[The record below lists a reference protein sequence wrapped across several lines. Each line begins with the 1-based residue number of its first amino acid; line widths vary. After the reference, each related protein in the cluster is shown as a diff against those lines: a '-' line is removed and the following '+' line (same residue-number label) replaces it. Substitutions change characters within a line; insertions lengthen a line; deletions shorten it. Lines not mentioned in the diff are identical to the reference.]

1 MDYPNLFQPIK
12 IGNTLFRNRIFS
24 APLGYPDTVLG
35 RFSDDVIAFFER
47 KAKGGAACI
56 TLGEA
61 VVDSRYGKG
70 YANELSLDSPQ
81 PRQGLATVADMINR
95 HGAIPSIELQHAG
108 LKATPGL
115 TTLGV
120 GTASDIMYGPS
131 ETEFNG
137 HKVLE
142 MPEEL
147 ILETIDKFANAAK
160 FAKDMGFGMVTIH
173 GGHSWL
179 VNQFMASRINH
190 RTDKW
195 GGSEENRARL
205 AVEIC
210 DAIHKKCGRGFPVE
224 IRISVAEGL
233 EGGYTQEEGIAFAQ
247 QLVGHADLIH
257 CSVGCGIGLP
267 DKAHTNYIMVPSMFR
282 PDGVNVKYAAAVK
295 AQVKGAPIATVGALT
310 DPAMMEEIIA
320 SGKADVVEIA
330 RGLICDPDLP
340 NKARSGRADEIVHC
354 MRCYTCYSS
363 GMFRGPF
370 VCALNPET
378 ARERSFARMN
388 TPVKPQKVLVAGG
401 GIAGMQ
407 AALTAAKNGHEVIL
421 CEKTDHLGGHIR
433 CEEKVPFKKH
443 LKEYLDQ
450 QERKVKATANID
462 LRLNTEVTPA
472 LAREIG
478 ADAIIAALGAR
489 PVKPPI
495 PGIDGKNVFL
505 ADDVY
510 MNADLA
516 GDSAVIL
523 GGGLVGME
531 LAIYLNL
538 LGKKV
543 EVVEMA
549 DGFHPFPNVLH
560 GEAII
565 TQMEETKMKDCLHF
579 STKAARIDEGG
590 VWCETPEG
598 EKYFAADS
606 VIYAVGQR
614 ALTDEATA
622 LYDCATYFYPVGDCV
637 LPRNIGEANLAARV
651 VAEDIGRI

>member
-1 MDYPNLFQPIK
+1 MKYPHLFEPIK

-24 APLGYPDTVLG
+24 APLGYPDTTLG
-35 RFSDDVIAFFER
+35 RFSDTVIAFYER
-47 KAKGGAACI
+47 KAQGGVAVV

-70 YANELSLDSPQ
+70 YANELSMDSFQ
-81 PRQGLATVADMINR
+81 PRQGLSLVADAINR
-95 HGAIPSIELQHAG
+95 HGAIASIELQHAG
-108 LKATPGL
+108 MKATPGL
-115 TTLGV
+115 ETPGV
-120 GTASDIMYGPS
+120 GTSSDRVYGPS
-131 ETEFNG
+131 ACEFNG
-137 HKVLE
+137 HPVLE

-147 ILETIDKFANAAK
+147 IYETIEKYADAAK
-160 FAKDMGFGMVTIH
+160 FAQNCGFGMVTVH

-179 VNQFMASRINH
+179 INQFMASRLNH

-195 GGSEENRARL
+195 GGSAENRARL
-205 AVEIC
+205 AIEIC
-210 DAIHKKCGRGFPVE
+210 DAIHRKCGAGFPVE

-233 EGGYTQEEGIAFAQ
+233 EGGYLQDEGIEFAQ
-247 QLVGHADLIH
+247 QLVGHADIIH
-257 CSVGCGIGLP
+257 CSVGCGTFLP
-267 DKAHTNYIMVPSMFR
+267 YKSHTNYIMVPSMFR
-282 PDGVNVKYAAAVK
+282 EDGVNVKYAAAVK
-295 AQVKGAPIATVGALT
+295 AQLPGATVATVGALT

-320 SGKADVVEIA
+320 SGKADIVEVA

-340 NKARSGRADEIVHC
+340 NKARDGREDEIIRC

-378 ARERSFARMN
+378 ARERSFARYN
-388 TPVKPQKVLVAGG
+388 TPVKAQKVLVVGG

-421 CEKTDHLGGHIR
+421 CEKSERLGGHIR

-450 QERKVKATANID
+450 QERKVKAANID
-462 LRLNTEVTPA
+462 LRLNTEVTPDY
-472 LAREIG
+472 ARSIG
-478 ADAIIAALGAR
+478 ADVIIAALGAR

-495 PGIDGKNVFL
+495 PGIDGKNVHL

-510 MNADLA
+510 LNADLA
-516 GDSAVIL
+516 GNSAVIL

-531 LAIYLNL
+531 LAIYLNS
-538 LGKKV
+538 LGKHV

-565 TQMEETKMKDCLHF
+565 THMEEVQMMDCLHF
-579 STKAARIDEGG
+579 STKASRIDDGG
-590 VWCETPEG
+590 VWCETAEG
-598 EKYFAADS
+598 EKYFPADA

-614 ALTDEATA
+614 SLAEETMA
-622 LYDCATYFYPVGDCV
+622 LYDCATRFYPVGDCV
-637 LPRNIGEANLAARV
+637 LPRNIAEANTAARV
-651 VAEDIGRI
+651 VAEDIGR

>member
-1 MDYPNLFQPIK
+1 MKYPHLFEPIM
-12 IGNTLFRNRIFS
+12 IGNTLFKNRIFS
-24 APLGYPDTVLG
+24 APLGHPDTING

-47 KAKGGAACI
+47 RAMGGAAVV

-70 YANELSLDSPQ
+70 YPAELSLDSFQ
-81 PRQGLATVADMINR
+81 PRHGLSAIADAISR
-95 HGAIPSIELQHAG
+95 HGAIPCIELQHAG
-108 LKATPGL
+108 LKATPGVV
-115 TTLGV
+115 TPGV
-120 GTASDIMYGPS
+120 CVGSDIIYGPS

-137 HKVLE
+137 HKVYE

-147 ILETIDKFANAAK
+147 IYETIEKYANAAK
-160 FAKDMGFGMVTIH
+160 FVKDCGFGMVLVH

-179 VNQFMASRINH
+179 INQFMAGRINR

-195 GGSEENRARL
+195 GGSMENRARF
-205 AVEIC
+205 AVEVC
-210 DAIHKKCGRGFPVE
+210 DAIHRKCGKGFPIEV
-224 IRISVAEGL
+224 RISVSEGL
-233 EGGYTQEEGIAFAQ
+233 EGGYTEEEGIEFAK
-247 QLVGHADLIH
+247 QLVGHADIIH
-257 CSVGCGIGLP
+257 CSCGCGIGLP
-267 DKAHTNYIMVPSMFR
+267 FKAHTNYIMVPSMFR
-282 PDGVNVKYAAAVK
+282 EDGVNVKYAAAVK
-295 AQVKGAPIATVGALT
+295 EQIKGVPIATLGGLT
-310 DPAMMEEIIA
+310 DPDMMEEILA
-320 SGKADVVEIA
+320 SGKADIVEIA
-330 RGLICDPDLP
+330 RGLTCDPDLP
-340 NKARSGRADEIVHC
+340 NKARSGREDEIMHC
-354 MRCYTCYSS
+354 MRCYTCYSG
-363 GMFRGPF
+363 GMYRGPF

-378 ARERSFARMN
+378 NRERSFARYN
-388 TPVKPQKVLVAGG
+388 TQPKPKKVLVAGG

-421 CEKTDHLGGHIR
+421 CEKSGRLGGHIR

-450 QERKVKATANID
+450 QEKNIAKANID
-462 LRLNTEVTPA
+462 VRLNTEVTA
-472 LAREIG
+472 EYAKSVG
-478 ADAIIAALGAR
+478 ADCIVAALGAK

-510 MNADLA
+510 VNSDLA

-531 LAIYLNL
+531 LAIYLDL

-543 EVVEMA
+543 QVVEMA

-560 GEAII
+560 GEAIV
-565 TQMEETKMKDCLHF
+565 THMEERGIMDCAHF
-579 STKAARIDEGG
+579 STKAVRIDEGG

-606 VIYAVGQR
+606 VIYALGQK
-614 ALTDEATA
+614 ALTEETIA
-622 LYDCATYFYPVGDCV
+622 LHDCAENFYPVGDCV
-637 LPRNIGEANLAARV
+637 LPRNIAEANTAARI
-651 VAEDIGRI
+651 VAEDIGRY